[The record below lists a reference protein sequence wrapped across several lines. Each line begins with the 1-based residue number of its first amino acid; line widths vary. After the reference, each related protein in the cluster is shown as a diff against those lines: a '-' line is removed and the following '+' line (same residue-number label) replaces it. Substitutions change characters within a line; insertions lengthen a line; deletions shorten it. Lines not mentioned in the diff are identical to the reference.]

1 MVTRVCGEQLRVHV
15 EAVFRA
21 AGLTFG
27 GARVMAE
34 TYVEADLRCIPGHGC
49 RLVPGLLAKLRDGR
63 LNARP
68 RIAVERR
75 DGVGVVLDADH
86 APGPLALR
94 AATVQAGRRAED
106 CGVGLVAVR
115 RSGHA
120 GAIGIG
126 ATRLADRGL
135 IGVVGAQTSAP
146 SLALRGGTGAPVLGN
161 SAFAL
166 AFPGGEHPVLVD
178 LAAGPISWGR
188 LHQDGRAGRELPD
201 GLAVD
206 QRGRH
211 TRSHAD
217 AAALLPGNGRSQALA
232 LALELLVGVLTGSSP
247 LPTGQEGRGLF
258 CLAIDSARL
267 TTTDHLAAGVEALA
281 RAVRDDGARMPGD
294 RAWSARS
301 AALTH
306 GVALDDDV
314 LDALNHAGDLP
325 AGAPPLVPLT
335 SARIGGSP

>member
-1 MVTRVCGEQLRVHV
+1 MVTRVCAQQLRARV

-34 TYVEADLRCIPGHGC
+34 TYVEADLRGIPGHGC
-49 RLVPGLLAKLRDGR
+49 RLIPGLLAMLRDGR

-68 RIAVERR
+68 RITVERR
-75 DGVGVVLDADH
+75 DGVAVVLDADH

-106 CGVGLVAVR
+106 FGVGLVTVR
-115 RSGHA
+115 RAGHA

-126 ATRLADRGL
+126 AARLTDRGL
-135 IGVVGAQTSAP
+135 IGTVGCQTSAP
-146 SLALRGGTGAPVLGN
+146 SLALPGGTGAPVLGN
-161 SAFAL
+161 SAFAI

-178 LAAGPISWGR
+178 LAAGPTSWGR
-188 LHQDGRAGRELPD
+188 LHQHSRAGRDLPV
-201 GLAVD
+201 GQAVD
-206 QRGRH
+206 RHGRP
-211 TRSHAD
+211 TRSPAA

-232 LALELLVGVLTGSSP
+232 LALELLVGTLTGSSP

-258 CLAIDSARL
+258 CLAIDPARL
-267 TTTDHLAAGVEALA
+267 TATHDLAAGVEALA
-281 RAVRDDGARMPGD
+281 RAVRGDGARMPGD

-301 AALTH
+301 AALAH

-314 LDALNHAGDLP
+314 FDALNHAGELP
-325 AGAPPLVPLT
+325 VGAPPLVPLT
-335 SARIGGSP
+335 TA